1 VLVLRRLAG
10 DRALLAYWRAGFPP
24 QPVALASLPAWAAT
38 ASLWVLRITTGV
50 PGAALAA
57 AGCLGLVGVVALARR
72 GVALPALLL
81 AFFPLA
87 LLAATVRAY
96 PLDGRLVLFMIPV
109 VLLLVAAAI
118 DAVPRKVRGVA
129 VGGWVAALLVG
140 TVAFQPVMLA
150 VRAFPRPMEVSE
162 LRPLLEAV
170 RSRWQPGDR
179 VAVETSAEPVY
190 RYYAP
195 RLGLDPA
202 PYVVALRSGRCDSPP
217 VDPALRKARRLWIV
231 LSAWPHS
238 TLAPTAFG
246 TPLVADAQPG
256 EQADLTQ
263 LRAVGRPLDVS
274 RAPGAAVWL
283 FQLPA
288 TPQPVQ
294 EQPAPPC
301 QRLASVKPRAP
312 LDALAA

>member
-1 VLVLRRLAG
+1 MPCLRTGGPGFRRSRWRLPRCRPG
-10 DRALLAYWRAGFPP
+10 
-24 QPVALASLPAWAAT
+24 LPRRRCGCCGSRREFQARLSPLRDAWAWLG
-38 ASLWVLRITTGV
+38 LWRSPGGGWRCPPCCWRSFRSRSWRRRFGLSAGRP
-50 PGAALAA
+50 PGAVHDPGGAA
-57 AGCLGLVGVVALARR
+57 AGGGVDRRCPAQGPRGRCRRVGR
-72 GVALPALLL
+72 GPAG
-81 AFFPLA
+81 
-87 LLAATVRAY
+87 R
-96 PLDGRLVLFMIPV
+96 DGRLSAGHARGAGVSTADGGVGAAPAAGSCSVAMAARRPGRGGDQRGAGVPVLR
-109 VLLLVAAAI
+109 AT
-118 DAVPRKVRGVA
+118 PRARSRSLRCRA
-129 VGGWVAALLVG
+129 
-140 TVAFQPVMLA
+140 A
-150 VRAFPRPMEVSE
+150 VRA
-162 LRPLLEAV
+162 V
-170 RSRWQPGDR
+170 RQP
-179 VAVETSAEPVY
+179 A
-190 RYYAP
+190 
-195 RLGLDPA
+195 
-202 PYVVALRSGRCDSPP
+202 GR
-217 VDPALRKARRLWIV
+217 PALRKARRLWIV

-256 EQADLTQ
+256 EQADLAQ